1 MLKNVMTLFNNG
13 YDLIPTKDKNLKISR
28 FHLVNPIKKSK
39 KLYYILFFISLI
51 ILILFISYLFFRVNN
66 GTKETINYIE
76 DKNEINITEIYN
88 KMLLKGKRT
97 LHKELKDCYKFVK
110 KAVNHTLINPNET
123 FYRPE
128 NPKISI
134 VIPMYNAEG
143 YIENGIFAIENQDF
157 KDIEIIIID
166 DCSKDNSVQVVN
178 QLMKKE
184 PRINLY
190 QNKETKGTLYSKS
203 LGVKYSKGKYV
214 LVSDQD
220 DLYTQ
225 EDAFSTMYYHLEKDN
240 LDILGFAA
248 LFSGTSNIK
257 KRPCLYLFKNT
268 KIYHQPSISG
278 RMYYVGNKKVRR
290 IGDVIWN

>member
-178 QLMKKE
+178 QL
-184 PRINLY
+184 
-190 QNKETKGTLYSKS
+190 S
-203 LGVKYSKGKYV
+203 
-214 LVSDQD
+214 
-220 DLYTQ
+220 
-225 EDAFSTMYYHLEKDN
+225 
-240 LDILGFAA
+240 
-248 LFSGTSNIK
+248 
-257 KRPCLYLFKNT
+257 
-268 KIYHQPSISG
+268 
-278 RMYYVGNKKVRR
+278 
-290 IGDVIWN
+290 

>member
-1 MLKNVMTLFNNG
+1 M
-13 YDLIPTKDKNLKISR
+13 
-28 FHLVNPIKKSK
+28 
-39 KLYYILFFISLI
+39 FFISLI
-51 ILILFISYLFFRVNN
+51 ILILIIAYFFFKVNN
-66 GTKETINYIE
+66 GTKGTINYIE

-110 KAVNHTLINPNET
+110 KAVNHTLINFNET
-123 FYRPE
+123 FYRSE

-178 QLMKKE
+178 QLMKKD

-190 QNKETKGTLYSKS
+190 QNKETKGTCI
-203 LGVKYSKGKYV
+203 
-214 LVSDQD
+214 Q
-220 DLYTQ
+220 
-225 EDAFSTMYYHLEKDN
+225 N
-240 LDILGFAA
+240 L
-248 LFSGTSNIK
+248 
-257 KRPCLYLFKNT
+257 
-268 KIYHQPSISG
+268 
-278 RMYYVGNKKVRR
+278 
-290 IGDVIWN
+290 